1 MSDTTPPTPERSPG
15 LPGQAAETGPRIG
28 VDEWVARSE
37 DRLAAPRGLP
47 ARARW
52 WVQSTP
58 PWVPLVAF
66 VAFVALIPV
75 LTSDQYVLRVT
86 ADTMLYVLLAV
97 GLNVAVGWAGILDLG
112 YIAFY
117 GFAAYLF
124 AELSS
129 PHYGLHWPTWATLPL
144 VILSTIVLG
153 FLLALPTRRLSGDYL
168 AIVTLF
174 FGVMFVTFVNQGYH
188 WDWLGFGGA
197 HDITGGPTGITQVD
211 PFRIFGRE
219 LTQVRDYIWVE
230 IGGFLIVA
238 LALAFAN
245 HSRTGRAWRSLRDDM
260 LAAEVMSMPVNRLML
275 LAVAVGAGVA
285 GLAGAIN
292 GAYYQGVFPSSFGF
306 ATLITVYAMVILGGA
321 GSLPGV
327 VVGAVLVNVLLE
339 VLRTPDHARWIFYA
353 AIAAGL
359 LMKIRP
365 WRALAAVAGG
375 LVAFGLA
382 VHAIVGEIWPRGTA
396 GGICTGTCTDLS
408 DFVTHGWLAV
418 PLRYWL
424 VLPKNTYEVA
434 DYRIGNYAF
443 VILIGLVL
451 ALTVA
456 RGWWRYALL
465 VPTIWTAA
473 FVWET
478 RLIEEAPTTRPMFLG
493 VVLIV
498 LMAVRPQGLF
508 GTPRVEVV

>member
-1 MSDTTPPTPERSPG
+1 MSDSTPSPRDA
-15 LPGQAAETGPRIG
+15 LPAESADTGPQIG

-37 DRLAAPRGLP
+37 DRLVAPRGVPERFRQWL
-47 ARARW
+47 ARIPQ
-52 WVQSTP
+52 WV
-58 PWVPLVAF
+58 LFVAF
-66 VAFVALIPV
+66 VVFVALIPV
-75 LTSDQYVLRVT
+75 VTNDQYVLRVA
-86 ADTMLYVLLAV
+86 ADTMLYVLLAA

-129 PHYGLHWPTWATLPL
+129 PHYGLHWPTWASVPV
-144 VILSTIVLG
+144 VILATIILG

-174 FGVMFVTFVNQGYH
+174 FGVIFVTFVNQGYH
-188 WDWLGFGGA
+188 WDWLGFGGS
-197 HDITGGPTGITQVD
+197 HDITGGTTGLTQVD
-211 PFRIFGRE
+211 PWRIFGHD
-219 LTQVRDYIWVE
+219 LTEVRDYLWVE
-230 IGGFLIVA
+230 LGGFVIVA

-245 HSRTGRAWRSLRDDM
+245 HSRTGRAWRSLRDDP

-285 GLAGAIN
+285 GLAGTIN

-327 VVGAVLVNVLLE
+327 VVGAILINVLLE
-339 VLRTPDHARWIFYA
+339 VLRNPDHARWVFYVLVLSF
-353 AIAAGL
+353 L
-359 LMKIRP
+359 LVKIRP
-365 WRALAAVAGG
+365 WRVLAGVLGG
-375 LVAFGLA
+375 LVAFGLV
-382 VHAIVGEIWPRGTA
+382 VHAVVGAVWPRGTA
-396 GGICTGTCTDLS
+396 GPISTGVFEFTTN
-408 DFVTHGWLAV
+408 GWLAV
-418 PLRYWL
+418 ALRHWL
-424 VLPKNTYEVA
+424 VLPKDTYEVA
-434 DYRIGNYAF
+434 DYQIGNVAF
-443 VILIGLVL
+443 VTLIVLVL
-451 ALTVA
+451 ALTVVS
-456 RGWWRYALL
+456 GWWRYVLL
-465 VPTIWTAA
+465 VPTVWTAA

-478 RLIEEAPTTRPMFLG
+478 RLIEEAPTTRPLLLG

-508 GTPRVEVV
+508 GTPRVEIV

>member
-1 MSDTTPPTPERSPG
+1 VSDTTPPAPDRPVPG
-15 LPGQAAETGPRIG
+15 PDEGAAGPRIG
-28 VDEWVARSE
+28 VDEWVAQSE
-37 DRLAAPRGLP
+37 DRLVVPRGVPGQLRHWIQSIP
-47 ARARW
+47 Q
-52 WVQSTP
+52 WVL
-58 PWVPLVAF
+58 LVAF

-75 LTSDQYVLRVT
+75 VTSDEYVLRVS
-86 ADTMLYVLLAV
+86 ADTMLYVLLAA

-129 PHYGLHWPTWATLPL
+129 PHYGLHWPTWASVPV
-144 VILSTIVLG
+144 VIVATIILG

-197 HDITGGPTGITQVD
+197 HDITGGTTGLTQVD
-211 PFRIFGRE
+211 PWRFFGHQ
-219 LTQVRDYIWVE
+219 LTDVRDYIWVE
-230 IGGFLIVA
+230 VGGFLIVA

-245 HSRTGRAWRSLRDDM
+245 HSRTGRAWRALRDDS

-285 GLAGAIN
+285 GFAGAIN
-292 GAYYQGVFPSSFGF
+292 GAYYQGVFPTSFGF
-306 ATLITVYAMVILGGA
+306 ATLITVYTMVVLGGA

-339 VLRTPDHARWIFYA
+339 VLRTPDHARWVFYV
-353 AIAAGL
+353 AILAGL
-359 LMKIRP
+359 LLKVRP
-365 WRALAAVAGG
+365 WRVLAAVLGG
-375 LVAFGLA
+375 IVAFGLL
-382 VHAIVGEIWPRGTA
+382 VHTIVGAVWPRGTA
-396 GGICTGTCTDLS
+396 GGICTGTCTDLA
-408 DFVTHGWLAV
+408 DFVTHGWQAEA
-418 PLRYWL
+418 LRYWL
-424 VLPKNTYEVA
+424 VFPKNTYELA
-434 DYRIGNYAF
+434 NYRFGNIAF
-443 VILIGLVL
+443 VLLIAMVL
-451 ALTVA
+451 TLTVVK
-456 RGWWRYALL
+456 GWWRYVLL
-465 VPTIWTAA
+465 VPTIWLAA

-478 RLIEEAPTTRPMFLG
+478 RLIEESPTTRPMFLG

-498 LMAVRPQGLF
+498 LMAVRPAGLF

>member
-1 MSDTTPPTPERSPG
+1 MSDVTPPPPDRSPPPSPAG
-15 LPGQAAETGPRIG
+15 AGPQIG

-37 DRLAAPRGLP
+37 DRLVAPQGVPKR
-47 ARARW
+47 
-52 WVQSTP
+52 VQQWIVGIP
-58 PWVPLVAF
+58 QWALLLAF
-66 VAFVALIPV
+66 VAIVALIPV
-75 LTSDQYVLRVT
+75 LSSDEYILRVT
-86 ADTMLYVLLAV
+86 ADTMLYVLLAA

-124 AELSS
+124 AALSS
-129 PHYGLHWPTWATLPL
+129 PHYGLHWPTWASVPVV
-144 VILSTIVLG
+144 VIGTIMLG

-197 HDITGGPTGITQVD
+197 HDITGGPTGLTQVD
-211 PFRIFGRE
+211 PFRIFGHQ

-245 HSRTGRAWRSLRDDM
+245 HSRTGRAWRSLRDDP

-292 GAYYQGVFPSSFGF
+292 GAYYQGVFPTSFGF

-327 VVGAVLVNVLLE
+327 VAGAVLINVLLE
-339 VLRTPDHARWIFYA
+339 VLRDPDHARWVFYV
-353 AIAAGL
+353 AIIAGL
-359 LMKIRP
+359 LVKIRP
-365 WRALAAVAGG
+365 WRVLAAVLGG
-375 LVAFGLA
+375 LVAFGLV
-382 VHAIVGEIWPRGTA
+382 VHTVVGVVWPRGTA
-396 GGICTGTCTDLS
+396 GPISSGVFEFT
-408 DFVTHGWLAV
+408 THGWLAV
-418 PLRYWL
+418 ALRHWL

-434 DYRIGNYAF
+434 NYQIGNYAF
-443 VILIGLVL
+443 VTLIALVL
-451 ALTVA
+451 ALTVVH
-456 RGWWRYALL
+456 GWWRYVLL
-465 VPTIWTAA
+465 VPTIWLAA

-478 RLIEEAPTTRPMFLG
+478 RLVEESPTTRPLFLG
-493 VVLIV
+493 VILIV
-498 LMAVRPQGLF
+498 LMAVRPHGLF